1 MRVHVCA
8 CVHACVCVRAY
19 VRACVGGCLP
29 LPFHLLFTVVGLRN
43 HGKNFYAIQREG
55 VRRLLMNCVHCGVQC
70 DVTRSCNPTTDTHS
84 VGEGGHSV
92 LLHLE
97 EDGATRPVPAAV
109 PLWQAQGS
117 ADGSAVSAHTSS
129 LCRHVGTRPQQ
140 VVYSH
145 PLLPCPH
152 SLLPCPHP
160 LLPLPTPLLPL
171 LILSCPVPTPSCP
184 SPPSYPSPPSLTPP
198 NPLLPLPILSCPS
211 QSSLTSPHPLLPCP
225 HPLSPLIRS
234 DYMDRFLD
242 DEDSRSSLSSS
253 LSSWSR
259 DPPPPP
265 PSKEPIRQ
273 VLTREKEGLPPVPH
287 PPSSV
292 EVVAPP
298 QLA

>member
-1 MRVHVCA
+1 MCACVRACVRVCVRACVCGCKCVHVCMRVCVRVCVRACVCGCKCVHVCMCA
-8 CVHACVCVRAY
+8 CVHVC
-19 VRACVGGCLP
+19 GCLP

-70 DVTRSCNPTTDTHS
+70 DVTRSCNATTDTHS
-84 VGEGGHSV
+84 VSEGGHSV

-117 ADGSAVSAHTSS
+117 ADGSAVSARTIS
-129 LCRHVGTRPQQ
+129 LCRHVGTHPQQ
-140 VVYSH
+140 VVY
-145 PLLPCPH
+145 P
-152 SLLPCPHP
+152 
-160 LLPLPTPLLPL
+160 
-171 LILSCPVPTPSCP
+171 ILSCPIPTL
-184 SPPSYPSPPSLTPP
+184 SYPSPP
-198 NPLLPLPILSCPS
+198 
-211 QSSLTSPHPLLPCP
+211 SLTSPHPLLPCP

-265 PSKEPIRQ
+265 PSKEPNRQ
-273 VLTREKEGLPPVPH
+273 VLTREKEGLPLVPH